1 MENFSQVYYQI
12 IRMYFHKYHKN
23 LKNFEKKQQLCLCEW
38 SDENNLDLRFGD
50 KRMLGGAYPTFM
62 VKNTGT
68 LLIFEN

>member
-1 MENFSQVYYQI
+1 MENFPQVYYQI

-50 KRMLGGAYPTFM
+50 KRMLGGA
-62 VKNTGT
+62 
-68 LLIFEN
+68 